1 MIGEKIIKIMG
12 EIQPIEKT
20 ELDEEKNYKTPK
32 SDEVI
37 AMVNPLLV
45 KHKVIILPIKVT
57 NFVPQGNKIFL
68 TMKYQFIDI
77 EDPQRDCIEV
87 EIPGGGFDEKGR
99 AVYAALTGAYRY
111 AMQETF
117 AIPIKEEVKNSNPT
131 ETTNDTDTGKKIAE
145 NNNIVEQVN
154 NVNEQDKEPEI
165 SEMSIEDID
174 ALFYC
179 EKVS

>member
-1 MIGEKIIKIMG
+1 MIGEKIIKIMA

-20 ELDEEKNYKTPK
+20 ELDEDKNYKTPK
-32 SDEVI
+32 SDEII

-111 AMQETF
+111 AMQEAF
-117 AIPIKEEVKNSNPT
+117 AIPIKDEVKNSNST
-131 ETTNDTDTGKKIAE
+131 EQKNDNSTDKDTEPKE
-145 NNNIVEQVN
+145 ECVEQDN
-154 NVNEQDKEPEI
+154 NLEVKDTKPDVP
-165 SEMSIEDID
+165 EMSAEEID

-179 EKVS
+179 EQVS